1 MGHDVRCH
9 AEHDVGCHLFCWLR
23 KYSNLQ
29 VKKIFRFRLQICRLR
44 KYSDFA
50 LSDVGRVGWD
60 VMWDVG
66 WDVMWDVGWDV
77 MWDVR
82 WDIMWDI
89 LLVGVSV
96 HFCWLRKYSNLQVK
110 KIFKF

>member
-1 MGHDVRCH
+1 MRHDVRCH
-9 AEHDVGCHLFCWLR
+9 AEHDVGCHVFCWLR

-50 LSDVGRVGWD
+50 LSDVGRVGWG

-66 WDVMWDVGWDV
+66 WDVMWD
-77 MWDVR
+77 MR